1 MTIKEVCEQCGIA
14 ADTLRYYERVGAIP
28 PVSRTKGG
36 NRHYTQTDIGWVQNA
51 ICMRSAGLSV
61 EMLSEYVRL
70 FQEGD
75 QTIPARHA
83 LLMEA
88 KAEIE
93 EQIKKYQDTLERL
106 NYKLSRYE
114 VAMETG
120 VLTWDKPE

>member
-1 MTIKEVCEQCGIA
+1 MTIKEVCGQYGIA
-14 ADTLRYYERVGAIP
+14 ADTLRYYERAGAIP

-36 NRHYTQTDIGWVQNA
+36 NRNYTDEDIDRVKNA

-61 EMLSEYVRL
+61 EMLAEYVRL

-83 LLMEA
+83 LLTEA
-88 KAEIE
+88 KEEIE
-93 EQIKKYQDTLERL
+93 GQLKKYQETLDRL

-114 VAMETG
+114 VAMKTG